1 MRIRFSGLCLSIP
14 NQIRIIQFSRT
25 YCNFSTSLFFPF
37 FCLKKKKKSKNKGR
51 KRKPKLQHQTQ
62 KMGEQHSKHP
72 KKPTSTVQKDPK
84 ITGYGPKIWSGPYES
99 WLCGQEEGHPTWGFD
114 VAK

>member
-1 MRIRFSGLCLSIP
+1 
-14 NQIRIIQFSRT
+14 
-25 YCNFSTSLFFPF
+25 
-37 FCLKKKKKSKNKGR
+37 
-51 KRKPKLQHQTQ
+51 
-62 KMGEQHSKHP
+62 MGEQHSKHP

>member
-1 MRIRFSGLCLSIP
+1 LIP

-37 FCLKKKKKSKNKGR
+37 FLKEKKEKSKYKGR
-51 KRKPKLQHQTQ
+51 KRKGKLQQHQTQ
-62 KMGEQHSKHP
+62 KMGEQHDKQP

-99 WLCGQEEGHPTWGFD
+99 RLSGQEEGQS
-114 VAK
+114 